1 MLKCLIIYYRRIEIH
16 NGIATIYASP
26 YIDRNNIIEWTIDKF
41 NLTEHNG
48 IKKVRFIADGSEHYK
63 YKCYF
68 DFE

>member
-16 NGIATIYASP
+16 NGIAIIYASH
-26 YIDRNNIIEWTIDKF
+26 YIDRNNIIELATDKF
-41 NLTEHNG
+41 NLTKHNG

-63 YKCYF
+63 CYF